1 VARFERRTSMGKEMR
16 KENTHLTI
24 TQQMLVAVFDDRTQA
39 ERAVTELE
47 RAGFSRDQIEFTGQ
61 GAAPAGGF
69 LAELKSLFTGQASAT
84 GGISNDFVKLGMPA
98 EDAAY
103 FQREYEAGHSILA
116 VSGDSHLD
124 EAQAI
129 LVRYGGHGPRRPST
143 EDTASAS
150 TASATAQQTAEDT
163 EESCLR
169 LRAEQLQAYKRSV
182 ETGEVRL
189 HKEVVAEQKTLN
201 IPVTHEEVYLER
213 RPVSGQF
220 SETPI
225 GEGETIRVPVHEE
238 QVQTSKQTVETGEV
252 VLGKRQVQETQQVSD
267 TVRHE
272 EARLERSGEVEIPGS
287 DIQARSERID

>member
-1 VARFERRTSMGKEMR
+1 MT
-16 KENTHLTI
+16 T
-24 TQQMLVAVFDDRTQA
+24 TQPMLVAVFDDRTWA
-39 ERAVTELE
+39 EQAVTELE
-47 RAGFSRDQIEFTGQ
+47 RAGFSRDQIKFTSH

-69 LAELKSLFTGQASAT
+69 LAELKSLFTGQATAT
-84 GGISNDFVKLGMPA
+84 GGNYDDLVRLGIPA
-98 EDAAY
+98 EDAVY

-116 VSGDSHLD
+116 LTGDGNF
-124 EAQAI
+124 EETRAI
-129 LVRYGGHGPRRPST
+129 LARNGGYGPHRPST
-143 EDTASAS
+143 EATASAS
-150 TASATAQQTAEDT
+150 ARATAQQTAEDT
-163 EESCLR
+163 EEWRLR
-169 LRAEQLQAYKRSV
+169 LRAEQLQAYKLPV

-201 IPVTHEEVYLER
+201 IPVTHEEVYLEH

-238 QVQTSKQTVETGEV
+238 QVLISKQTVETGEV
-252 VLGKRQVQETQQVSD
+252 ILGKRQVQETQQVSD

-287 DIQARSERID
+287 DVQARSERID